1 LPPAVAGRALEH
13 SRQSGEDG
21 RAAVPTSTEDGDII
35 IRVEERDG
43 IFLYVVTTTRGVDEF
58 QTLTAEQAVAQA
70 LAFARRQHAR
80 AWFKGDKDPVLLEDF
95 REAHRFRID
104 LS

>member
-1 LPPAVAGRALEH
+1 M
-13 SRQSGEDG
+13 
-21 RAAVPTSTEDGDII
+21 PTSTEDGDII

-43 IFLYVVTTTRGVDEF
+43 IFLYVVTTAPGVDEF

-70 LAFARRQHAR
+70 VACARRQHAR

>member
-1 LPPAVAGRALEH
+1 LSPAADRALEQ
-13 SRQSGEDG
+13 SRQNGEAE
-21 RAAVPTSTEDGDII
+21 RAAVATPAEAGDIV

-43 IFLYVVTTTRGVDEF
+43 IFLYVVTTVRGADEF
-58 QTLTAEQAVAQA
+58 QTLTAEQAVTQA
-70 LAFARRQHAR
+70 LAYARRQHAR
-80 AWFKGDKDPVLLEDF
+80 AWFKGDRDPVLLEDF